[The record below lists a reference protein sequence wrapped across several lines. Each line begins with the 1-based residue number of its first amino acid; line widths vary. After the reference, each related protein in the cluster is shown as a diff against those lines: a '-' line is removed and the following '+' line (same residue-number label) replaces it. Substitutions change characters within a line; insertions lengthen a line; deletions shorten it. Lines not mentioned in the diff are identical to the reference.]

1 MIAARI
7 LRRPWP
13 TAIGTVVVLSASACN
28 DVGGPSEEIIPP
40 PPSPAIIS
48 NPVAGAAESA
58 SGVSLSGSSTAGV
71 VYVSVPPGSF
81 PDGEQATIRNRATGA
96 EATAVMADGGFD
108 PVAVAAIAGD
118 TLDFRIELATV
129 DDPRSGE
136 SSAGEGEVVTFFSIV
151 PPRRP
156 PIVVRTDPPPKK
168 RDVPLNA
175 TMLVVFSEPIDAA
188 RLTASSV
195 QLLLD
200 GAPVAG
206 TLEFGDAANLTAT
219 FTPADPLAADGEYT
233 LLITDEIED
242 LDGEALE
249 APFSATFT
257 TSSGQLEAVVHV
269 SLDPDAPP
277 EGSTVVSGLAEAMV
291 RVAVGGQVLVYDGTY
306 PTENVIVDRPVTI
319 EAAPG
324 AAPIIQVVDLG
335 GEVSQ
340 RTAFRLD
347 VDSGSVIVRNL
358 AFEIQEGYAA
368 IYADGFDQLEVE
380 GSNFTLGR
388 DVLSGVLAANPA
400 TPTALATVRSG
411 TFIGGT
417 LGVFATQ
424 SARVDVFESSF
435 SDHGFGSIQYQNSA
449 TGRIEG
455 NTVTECGI
463 NGCINVVAAEQVE
476 IVGNQLATTA
486 ERVTGYQS
494 VTGTVRLGISVGNG
508 THEIFPPV
516 TLALIENN
524 ILEGLGGS
532 AFPEGAI
539 KVSGSG
545 STEVTS
551 RGNLIRSTVV
561 GVAVSGVG
569 LIHGSDN
576 RLEVVDTAWVAH
588 GGTLVDNYSDAVEY
602 DVGLAGNSGV
612 IDVRCNWWGSDAG
625 PQKVFITGDLTV
637 SYTPW
642 ATQPVAGT
650 GDRSCTP

>member
-1 MIAARI
+1 
-7 LRRPWP
+7 
-13 TAIGTVVVLSASACN
+13 
-28 DVGGPSEEIIPP
+28 
-40 PPSPAIIS
+40 
-48 NPVAGAAESA
+48 
-58 SGVSLSGSSTAGV
+58 
-71 VYVSVPPGSF
+71 
-81 PDGEQATIRNRATGA
+81 
-96 EATAVMADGGFD
+96 
-108 PVAVAAIAGD
+108 
-118 TLDFRIELATV
+118 
-129 DDPRSGE
+129 
-136 SSAGEGEVVTFFSIV
+136 
-151 PPRRP
+151 
-156 PIVVRTDPPPKK
+156 
-168 RDVPLNA
+168 
-175 TMLVVFSEPIDAA
+175 
-188 RLTASSV
+188 
-195 QLLLD
+195 
-200 GAPVAG
+200 
-206 TLEFGDAANLTAT
+206 
-219 FTPADPLAADGEYT
+219 
-233 LLITDEIED
+233 
-242 LDGEALE
+242 
-249 APFSATFT
+249 
-257 TSSGQLEAVVHV
+257 
-269 SLDPDAPP
+269 
-277 EGSTVVSGLAEAMV
+277 
-291 RVAVGGQVLVYDGTY
+291 
-306 PTENVIVDRPVTI
+306 VIVDRPATI

-368 IYADGFDQLEVE
+368 IYADGFDQLEIE
-380 GSNFTLGR
+380 GSSFTLGR

-417 LGVFATQ
+417 VGVFATQ

-449 TGRIEG
+449 TGRIDG
-455 NTVTECGI
+455 NTVTECGL

-494 VTGTVRLGISVGNG
+494 VTGTVRIGIALSNG
-508 THEIFPPV
+508 THETFPPV

-524 ILEGLGGS
+524 IVEGLGGS
-532 AFPEGAI
+532 AAFTEGAI
-539 KVSGSG
+539 RVSGAG

-551 RGNLIRSTVV
+551 RGNLIRKAVV

-569 LIHGSDN
+569 VIQGSDN
-576 RLEVVDTAWVAH
+576 RLWLVGTAFEAF

-602 DVGLAGNSGV
+602 DVALAGNSGV

-625 PQKVFITGDLTV
+625 PQNVSGIGDLTV